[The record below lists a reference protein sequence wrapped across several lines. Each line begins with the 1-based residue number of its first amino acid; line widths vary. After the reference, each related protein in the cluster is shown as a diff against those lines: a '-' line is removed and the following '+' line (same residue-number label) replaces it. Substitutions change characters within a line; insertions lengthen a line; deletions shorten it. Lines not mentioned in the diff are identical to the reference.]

1 MNNFPVTHWPILI
14 IFGTQHREKNFMQMT
29 VVCPCFSTVAT
40 QPREMHPSKKR
51 YSTVIGS
58 SNVKMIADKR
68 RHAAHY
74 NKL

>member
-1 MNNFPVTHWPILI
+1 
-14 IFGTQHREKNFMQMT
+14 MQMT